1 MGALESNCYFLG
13 AIMVTAAFGTNQF
26 LSTPTYPQDGSDG
39 ISLDLGEVG
48 IAIGGESGIDLE

>member
-1 MGALESNCYFLG
+1 M
-13 AIMVTAAFGTNQF
+13 MVTAAFGTTQF

-48 IAIGGESGIDLE
+48 FAIGEESGIDLE